1 MYKEE
6 SFSARVD
13 AINMIIKEKIDT
25 EDEIST
31 VMGKLAINV
40 AYAREKE
47 IQDLEF
53 KRDGRT

>member
-6 SFSARVD
+6 SFNARVD
-13 AINMIIKEKIDT
+13 AINLIIKEKIDT
-25 EDEIST
+25 EDEISA

-47 IQDLEF
+47 I
-53 KRDGRT
+53 